1 MKRPKERLHKVIV
14 IGATPSGIAATN
26 KLGELGIPVT
36 LLDKDADIDKK
47 LSREEWRLKNGIS
60 LNYAHRPGIMRIL
73 RNPAIKCLLPVHI
86 NSIKHNQQG
95 FSVGLTQEQTFVDQQ
110 QCISCG
116 RCLDVCPVSD
126 GNGEKAIRFEG
137 RFSLPGRPVIDK
149 RRTPLCRENCP
160 WESMPRVTLLWPKR
174 ENTSK
179 LWI

>member
-36 LLDKDADIDKK
+36 LLDKDADLDKK

-73 RNPAIKCLLPVHI
+73 RNPGIKCLLPVHI

-95 FSVGLTQEQTFVDQQ
+95 FSVGLTQDQTFVDQQ
-110 QCISCG
+110 QCILCG
-116 RCLDVCPVSD
+116 RCLEVCPVSD
-126 GNGEKAIRFEG
+126 NHGEKAIKFRRSFQPSRKTCHRQKAG
-137 RFSLPGRPVIDK
+137 SLVPGKLPSGSQ
-149 RRTPLCRENCP
+149 CP
-160 WESMPRVTLLWPKR
+160 GLHCTGQSR
-174 ENTSK
+174 
-179 LWI
+179 